1 MENRSLNSDAPIWR
15 QAASAGASNYVDP
28 AVWRMLEDAQDF
40 EKTCASWL
48 HLQCCTIQEVCM
60 GVVVVKS
67 PDQSLYEPVAFWPQR
82 MPECEHLTRVT
93 ENVLKERKG
102 VVVKS
107 AYGQESNAA
116 DSRYQIAYPIQVSE
130 QLYGAAA
137 LEITSRPQSEIV
149 IAMRQLQWGI
159 AWLKYHL
166 LRLEARKTGSEQ
178 SRLASAFH
186 LTASVLLEP
195 TIQSAAMTLATQL
208 AAQIHCDRVSVGFLK
223 GRQIKVLALSHSA
236 QFGKQMN
243 LIRSIGAAMDECYD
257 QKTLLRYPR
266 PSQEDHWILRAHE
279 ELASHHHDGAI
290 CTIPFLDAKSACY
303 GALTLE
309 RATHEPFDD
318 KTVEYCESVVALAAP
333 ILEEKRQ
340 NDRWLVTKAAE
351 SFRRQLEHVA
361 GRGHVYKKTAAFLL
375 LAMVVFFSVKTGE
388 YHVSADAAIE
398 GAIQRAIVSPYRGY
412 IREASARAGDI
423 VEAGQT
429 LCHLDDR
436 DTILEHLGWVSRKEQ
451 YNRQLQKAM
460 AEGDRAAVK
469 VLQEQVNQAEAQIN
483 LLSEQISRAKITAP
497 FHGIIVKGDLSQ
509 SLGAP
514 VERGD
519 ILFEMAPLDAYRV
532 ILKVDEREV
541 RNVQVGQ
548 EGKLLLN
555 ALPGEPFPFSIEK
568 ITPVSTAEEGKNCF
582 RVEAKLGDI
591 SEQLRPGMEGFGRI
605 FIDRRK
611 LIWIWSHDI
620 IDWMKIW
627 IWSWRP

>member
-1 MENRSLNSDAPIWR
+1 MNNDAPIWS
-15 QAASAGASNYVDP
+15 QTSSADANDYIDP
-28 AVWRMLEDAQDF
+28 AVWRMLEDAPSL
-40 EKTCASWL
+40 EKSCASWL
-48 HLQCCTIQEVCM
+48 HLQCRTIHEVCM

-67 PDQSLYEPVAFWPQR
+67 SEQSMYEPVAFWPQR
-82 MPECEHLTRVT
+82 MPECKNLTRVT

-107 AYGQESNAA
+107 AHEQESNAA

-130 QLYGAAA
+130 RLHGVAA

-149 IAMRQLQWGI
+149 IAMRQLQWGM
-159 AWLKYHL
+159 AWLKYQL
-166 LRLEARKTGSEQ
+166 IRQETRQTESDQ
-178 SRLASAFH
+178 SSLASAFN
-186 LTASVLLEP
+186 LTAAVLLES
-195 TIQSAAMTLATQL
+195 TIQAAAMTFATQL

-243 LIRSIGAAMDECYD
+243 LIRSIGAAMDECHD
-257 QKTLLRYPR
+257 QKAILLFPR
-266 PSQEDHWILRAHE
+266 PSQEDNLILRAHE
-279 ELASHHHDGAI
+279 ELAVQHHDGAI
-290 CTIPFLDAKSACY
+290 CTIPFLDAKGACY
-303 GALTLE
+303 GALTME
-309 RATHEPFDD
+309 RATHAPFDG
-318 KTVEYCESVVALAAP
+318 KTVEYCESVAALAAP
-333 ILEEKRQ
+333 ILEEKRK
-340 NDRWLVTKAAE
+340 NDRWLLTKAAE
-351 SFRRQLEHVA
+351 SFRRQIEHLV
-361 GRGHVYKKTAAFLL
+361 GRGHVYKKTAALLL
-375 LAMVVFFSVKTGE
+375 LALVVFFSVKTGD

-412 IREASARAGDI
+412 IREADARAGDI
-423 VEAGQT
+423 VDAGQT

-436 DTILEHLGWVSRKEQ
+436 DMILEHLGWVSRKEQ
-451 YNRQLQKAM
+451 NNRQLQKAM
-460 AEGDRAAVK
+460 AEGDRAAMK
-469 VLQEQVNQAEAQIN
+469 VLQEQVNQADAQIN
-483 LLSEQISRAKITAP
+483 LLSEQISRAKIAAP

-532 ILKVDEREV
+532 ILEVDEREV
-541 RNVQVGQ
+541 RSVQVGQ
-548 EGKLLLN
+548 KGKLLLN

-568 ITPVSTAEEGKNCF
+568 ITPVSTAKEGRNCF
-582 RVEAKLGDI
+582 RVEAKLEDI
-591 SEQLRPGMEGFGRI
+591 SDQLRPGMEGFGRI

-611 LIWIWSHDI
+611 LIWIWTHDI